1 MAWSGGQ
8 FTRAN
13 GDTGW
18 GDDAAALIGIEAG
31 RHDTQDNDFKTGINA
46 TLTKDGTN
54 TPTANLPMN
63 TFKHTGVGLAVASTD
78 YTRYDQAVRVD
89 GTNTPTAN
97 LPMGGFKHT
106 NVAIATA
113 STDYA
118 RYDQALALIPTG
130 TIWQYAATSA
140 PTGWLTCDGTA
151 VSRATYA
158 TLFALVAT
166 TYGVGDGSTTFNLP
180 DLQRRTPIGK
190 GAADSLGNSDGVAAG
205 SRALTHTHTTP
216 AHYHGMGTG
225 ATLNI
230 TSSGAA
236 LSGIETSTHVHSG
249 TTGAGTAHTHTNT
262 ISAFSPN
269 GTTNGTRVANTN
281 LSTNQTNNTTAC
293 VIDSESAHTHAF
305 VTGNQSGNHQHNV
318 PAHTHAST
326 DVAGLIGL
334 VTGGVNGNAAMTS
347 GSNNNT
353 NYLVLQYI
361 IKT

>member
-18 GDDAAALIGIEAG
+18 VDDATALIGIEAG

-54 TPTANLPMN
+54 TPTANLPMGG
-63 TFKHTGVGLAVASTD
+63 FKHTGVALAV
-78 YTRYDQAVRVD
+78 
-89 GTNTPTAN
+89 
-97 LPMGGFKHT
+97 
-106 NVAIATA
+106 A

-190 GAADSLGNSDGVAAG
+190 GAADSLGNSDGVAAA
-205 SRALTHTHTTP
+205 SRILTHTHTTP

-230 TSSGAA
+230 TSSGATT
-236 LSGIETSTHVHSG
+236 SGTESANHTHSG
-249 TTGAGTAHTHTNT
+249 TTGDDSPDHTHNFTK
-262 ISAFSPN
+262 
-269 GTTNGTRVANTN
+269 R
-281 LSTNQTNNTTAC
+281 NNTTSPLTTGTPASSSGTGTD
-293 VIDSESAHTHAF
+293 VATSTLGRNSVHQHAFTSGTQSANHTH
-305 VTGNQSGNHQHNV
+305 SV
-318 PAHTHAST
+318 PAHTHASGN
-326 DVAGLIGL
+326 VAGLIGL
-334 VTGGVNGNAAMTS
+334 VTGGVDGNAAMTS